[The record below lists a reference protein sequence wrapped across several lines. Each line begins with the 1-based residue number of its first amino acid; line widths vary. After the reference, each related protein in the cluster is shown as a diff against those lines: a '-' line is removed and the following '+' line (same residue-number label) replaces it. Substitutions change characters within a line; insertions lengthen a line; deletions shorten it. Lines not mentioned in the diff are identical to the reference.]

1 MAAQTPSVSVVLPV
15 YDGEAYLAQAVG
27 SILAQ
32 SLKTIELIAIDDGS
46 RDRSLEILRAH
57 AAADPRLRVV
67 ARGNRGLVATLNEA
81 ISLAASEFVAI
92 MHADDVA
99 FPTRLEKQWLFL
111 QTHAQVAVVGCQ
123 VQLLA
128 SGGALAIV
136 ARLPVEPEAVRAFL
150 PLASPVAHPAV
161 MFRRQA
167 VIDCGLYREQMM
179 PAEDYDLWLRI
190 SEHHDIANLPEVLL
204 QYRLHAGQVSAN
216 RFEAVVAATLAAQ
229 LASRYRLR
237 GEPDPLEGV
246 AVLSPAVLEHM
257 GIEQNEI
264 ARQTLRNVLGRAE
277 LHLAAS
283 RRPADARSLM
293 DSMSDH
299 WAAAMHPRLWR
310 ACTHWLEA
318 RCAACERRF
327 LTAAGLGAA
336 AIAEDSWLRRRA
348 IRRVWP
354 GALPRS
360 GMN

>member
-1 MAAQTPSVSVVLPV
+1 
-15 YDGEAYLAQAVG
+15 
-27 SILAQ
+27 
-32 SLKTIELIAIDDGS
+32 
-46 RDRSLEILRAH
+46 
-57 AAADPRLRVV
+57 
-67 ARGNRGLVATLNEA
+67 
-81 ISLAASEFVAI
+81 VAI
-92 MHADDVA
+92 MNADDISL
-99 FPTRLEKQWLFL
+99 PTRLEKQLVFL
-111 QTHAQVAVVGCQ
+111 QRHPQVAVVGCQ
-123 VQLLA
+123 VQLLT
-128 SGGALAIV
+128 GGSAPSIV
-136 ARLPVEPEAVRAFL
+136 ARLPVEPAAVRAFL

-216 RFEAVVAATLAAQ
+216 RFEAVAAATLAAQ
-229 LASRYRLR
+229 MASRSRLR
-237 GEPDPLEGV
+237 REPDPLEGV
-246 AVLSPAVLEHM
+246 AVLSPAVLKRL
-257 GIEQNEI
+257 GIDQDQI

-277 LHLAAS
+277 MHLAAS

-327 LTAAGLGAA
+327 LTAAGLGVA
-336 AIAEDSWLRRRA
+336 AIAEDDCLRRRA
-348 IRRVWP
+348 ISRVWP
-354 GALPRS
+354 GAAARS
-360 GMN
+360 G

>member
-15 YDGEAYLAQAVG
+15 FDGEAYLAQAVE

-32 SLKTIELIAIDDGS
+32 SLGNIALIAIDDGS

-57 AAADPRLRVV
+57 AVADPRLRVV
-67 ARGNRGLVATLNEA
+67 ARENRGLVATLNEA
-81 ISLAASEFVAI
+81 IALADSEFVAI
-92 MHADDVA
+92 MNADDISL
-99 FPTRLEKQWLFL
+99 PTRLEKQLVFL
-111 QTHAQVAVVGCQ
+111 QSHPQVAVVGCQ
-123 VQLLA
+123 VQLLT
-128 SGGALAIV
+128 GGSAPSIV
-136 ARLPVEPEAVRAFL
+136 ARLPVEPAAVRAFL

-216 RFEAVVAATLAAQ
+216 RFEAVAVATLAAQ
-229 LASRYRLR
+229 MASRSRLR

-246 AVLSPAVLEHM
+246 DVLSPAVLKRM
-257 GIEQNEI
+257 GIDQDQI

-277 LHLAAS
+277 MHLAAS

-327 LTAAGLGAA
+327 LTAAGLGVA
-336 AIAEDSWLRRRA
+336 AIAEDDCLRRRA
-348 IRRVWP
+348 ISRVWP
-354 GALPRS
+354 GAAARC
-360 GMN
+360 G